1 VHLTVY
7 WSSYPHCPKRNFGQ
21 TWQFSTQQNVKAF
34 INVALGQGRKAAL
47 GQGPKR
53 YRIHTGIATM
63 AAAAP
68 LLDIGQKR
76 S

>member
-1 VHLTVY
+1 M
-7 WSSYPHCPKRNFGQ
+7 
-21 TWQFSTQQNVKAF
+21 QQNVTAF

-53 YRIHTGIATM
+53 YPVHTGIATM